1 MQQAQGKPI
10 VLIVDDTPEN
20 IDVLRAILSED
31 YALKVATRG
40 DKAIELCQAEP
51 RPDLILLDVMMP
63 GMDGYEVCRRLKQ
76 DPQTRR
82 IPVIFVTAM
91 NEVGD
96 EVKGLELGAVDYLTK
111 PVQPA
116 IVKARVRNH
125 LRLYKQTLLLE
136 RILDQCSL
144 ELAAMKE
151 FLDLKSLEEQGDK

>member
-1 MQQAQGKPI
+1 MQGQSKPI
-10 VLIVDDTPEN
+10 VLIVDDMPEN
-20 IDVLRAILSED
+20 IDVLRAILAED
-31 YALKVATRG
+31 YVLKVATRG
-40 DKAIELCQAEP
+40 DKAIELCQTEP
-51 RPDLILLDVMMP
+51 RPDLVLLDVMMP
-63 GMDGYEVCRRLKQ
+63 GMDGYEVCRRLKE
-76 DPQTRR
+76 DPRTKR

-136 RILDQCSL
+136 RILDQCST

-151 FLDLKSLEEQGDK
+151 FLDLKVLEEQREK